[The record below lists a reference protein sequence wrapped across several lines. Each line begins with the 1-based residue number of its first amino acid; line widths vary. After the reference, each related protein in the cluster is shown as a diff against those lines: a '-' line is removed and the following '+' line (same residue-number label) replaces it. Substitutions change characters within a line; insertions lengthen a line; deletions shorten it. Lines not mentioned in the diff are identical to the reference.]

1 MDAMQEDEKKPLVDA
16 AMAADDSDQQ
26 PDPDEHLMLD
36 QGNGAVWSVRVRQ
49 STFARQTKL
58 RFALPAS

>member
-49 STFARQTKL
+49 STFARQ
-58 RFALPAS
+58 RS

>member
-36 QGNGAVWSVRVRQ
+36 QGNGAVWSVRVCQ
-49 STFARQTKL
+49 STFARQ
-58 RFALPAS
+58 RS